1 MKNALIASVAI
12 SGLFFFGCS
21 NPPSTA
27 TNTTTTATN
36 SVATTASP
44 VAVATP
50 AATATATAGEE
61 VVLEEVGV
69 KYTIPGDWKK
79 EPEGNLSADNGN
91 IAVFFIVPPEGQT
104 EEVMKNLMVN
114 LEKNLTDVK
123 MEGEAAEHEI
133 GGIKSY
139 SATGTGK
146 TKEGQEM
153 DWAVEIMMVK
163 KPLILLELSAKGSY
177 EKNQASFDGF
187 EQSFTALEGAATESS
202 ATPGAEETPEASAT
216 PAEE

>member
-1 MKNALIASVAI
+1 MKNALFASIAI

-50 AATATATAGEE
+50 SATPAAGEE
-61 VVLEEVGV
+61 VVLEEIGV

-91 IAVFFIVPPEGQT
+91 IAVFFIVPEQGQT
-104 EEVMKNLMVN
+104 EEVLKNLMVN

-187 EQSFTALEGAATESS
+187 EQSFTALEGAAPDAS

>member
-1 MKNALIASVAI
+1 MKNALFASIAI

-21 NPPSTA
+21 KPPDTA
-27 TNTTTTATN
+27 TTSNTTTTA
-36 SVATTASP
+36 VTTASTTATP

-50 AATATATAGEE
+50 TAAPGEE
-61 VVLEEVGV
+61 VVLEEVGL

-146 TKEGQEM
+146 TKDGQEM
-153 DWAVEIMMVK
+153 DWAVEVMMVK
-163 KPLILLELSAKGSY
+163 KPLILLELTAKGSY
-177 EKNQASFDGF
+177 EKNQASFDAF
-187 EQSFTALEGAATESS
+187 EQSFTALEGAATEASE
-202 ATPGAEETPEASAT
+202 TPTAEETPEASAT
-216 PAEE
+216 PEE

>member
-1 MKNALIASVAI
+1 MKKALLSSVVI

-21 NPPSTA
+21 NPPAA

-36 SVATTASP
+36 SVATTVSP

-50 AATATATAGEE
+50 SATASAGEE
-61 VVLEEVGV
+61 VVLEEVGI

-79 EPEGNLSADNGN
+79 EAEGNLSADNGN
-91 IAVFFIVPPEGQT
+91 IGVFFIVPPEGKG
-104 EEVMKNLMVN
+104 EEVLKNLMGS

-139 SATGTGK
+139 SANGTGK

-153 DWAVEIMMVK
+153 EWGVEVMMVK
-163 KPLILLELSAKGSY
+163 KPLILLEMTAKGSY
-177 EKNQASFDGF
+177 EKNQASFDAF
-187 EQSFTALEGAATESS
+187 EQSFTALEGAASEAS

-216 PAEE
+216 PEE

>member
-1 MKNALIASVAI
+1 MKKALLSSVVI

-21 NPPSTA
+21 NPPAA

-36 SVATTASP
+36 SVATTVSP

-50 AATATATAGEE
+50 SATASAGEE
-61 VVLEEVGV
+61 VVLEEVGI

-79 EPEGNLSADNGN
+79 EAEGNLSADNGN
-91 IAVFFIVPPEGQT
+91 IGVFFIVPPEGKG
-104 EEVMKNLMVN
+104 EEVLKNLMGS

-133 GGIKSY
+133 GGIMSY
-139 SATGTGK
+139 SANGTGK

-153 DWAVEIMMVK
+153 EWGVEVMMVK
-163 KPLILLELSAKGSY
+163 KPLILLEMTAKGSY
-177 EKNQASFDGF
+177 EKNQASFDAF
-187 EQSFTALEGAATESS
+187 EQSFTALEGAASEAS

-216 PAEE
+216 PEE